1 MTVLMRATEE
11 KWLKNLYGEE
21 YEEYCRQV
29 NQSKLA
35 GFLVC
40 TNRK

>member
-21 YEEYCRQV
+21 YEGYCRQV
-29 NQSKLA
+29 NRCSPW
-35 GFLVC
+35 F
-40 TNRK
+40 RKGR

>member
-1 MTVLMRATEE
+1 MTVLMRAAVE

-29 NQSKLA
+29 NRCRPW
-35 GFLVC
+35 F
-40 TNRK
+40 RKGR